1 MIVPGIQMLKQT
13 AEKLS
18 LLGMTTFVSVASALA
33 DTAPPVPAGAPG
45 AATSAAAP
53 LAGQAPGFA
62 SMLLPFA
69 AMFGVVYFLM
79 IRPQQKKMKEQQ
91 DMLTQ
96 LKHGD
101 EVITSSGILGTIA
114 GITDKVV
121 TLEVA
126 NNVRIKILKSQVS
139 QVVKGQ
145 IKDAV

>member
-1 MIVPGIQMLKQT
+1 MHTLKQIP
-13 AEKLS
+13 EIFGK
-18 LLGMTTFVSVASALA
+18 TFATQAWA
-33 DTAPPVPAGAPG
+33 DTPLPAGGATAPMG
-45 AATSAAAP
+45 QA
-53 LAGQAPGFA
+53 QAPGFG

-96 LKHGD
+96 LQHGD
-101 EVITSSGILGTIA
+101 EVVTTSGILGTVR

-121 TLEVA
+121 TLEIADGVK
-126 NNVRIKILKSQVS
+126 IKILKTQVS

-145 IKDAV
+145 IKDIAG